1 MHIYQKEWNITFDTV
16 YVLLSGF
23 LQKINILSVNTIDI
37 FRAFRVKVK
46 CENACFQLGSGLQ
59 KFSNDRKARKSQILQ
74 LQLTLES
81 VIMNLTHRARI
92 TKV

>member
-16 YVLLSGF
+16 YVLLPGF
-23 LQKINILSVNTIDI
+23 LQKINILSVNAIDI
-37 FRAFRVKVK
+37 FRAFRVKVE

-59 KFSNDRKARKSQILQ
+59 KFSNDSKARKSQILQ